1 MHSDMQELD
10 ESVVQERLTKLYPFV
25 DVKKNPLPRF
35 WSTTDRFT
43 SLHISTDLLRV
54 RYRGKGATHKDAA
67 AVRANRPIPKSCVV
81 YYLTKIVNG
90 GTNDYDNYMGI
101 GLSEKTVNI
110 NRLPGWDP
118 TSYGYHGDDGNFF
131 SSSGKGVE
139 YGPTFTTD
147 DIVGCGVNF
156 VTREIFFTK
165 NGTHLGFAARNI
177 QTSSDL
183 YPTFGMQTI
192 GLIIEANFGQ
202 KPFLY
207 DIEKDIQAAR
217 THTISSI
224 NSIELTPD
232 DDDLDEC

>member
-1 MHSDMQELD
+1 MHSDMQEVD
-10 ESVVQERLTKLYPFV
+10 ESAVQERLTKLYPFV
-25 DVKKNPLPRF
+25 DVKENPLPSL
-35 WSTTDRFT
+35 WSTTDRHP
-43 SLHISTDLLRV
+43 SLHISPNSLRV
-54 RYRGKGATHKDAA
+54 RYIGKGETHKDAA
-67 AVRANRPIPKSCVV
+67 AIRANRPIPKSCVV
-81 YYLTKIVNG
+81 YYFEIKVING

-101 GLSEKTVNI
+101 GLSEKTVNL

-131 SSSGKGVE
+131 SSSGRGVE

-165 NGTHLGFAARNI
+165 NGRHLGFAARNI
-177 QTSSDL
+177 QTSADL
-183 YPTFGMQTI
+183 YPTVGMQTVGEMI
-192 GLIIEANFGQ
+192 DANFGQ

-217 THTISSI
+217 THTISSM
-224 NSIELTPD
+224 NSIELPPED
-232 DDDLDEC
+232 DDIE